1 MRLPWPPLR
10 AALEAR
16 PDGGRQDDARR
27 GQARHDARG
36 DGEGAPLLQPVRRRA
51 SVVSPF
57 DHLKA
62 SKSFALLRSRLD
74 HVAGSARDPRRDAAA
89 PRSASGTPRKSARP
103 DRCARRPPGRIR
115 PRGEP
120 LRAGTGGHG
129 GRRRGVGTCRAR
141 RTARRSA
148 RRPGRRSSPQSHR
161 CASVCCVCQ
170 CARWRGVTGC
180 QPLRPSTAQPASP
193 SARRR
198 RRMQS
203 ARAPVSVTPR
213 RRGSWAVCGPSRAPP
228 ARCLRAGCRR
238 TWGIRKRPA

>member
-120 LRAGTGGHG
+120 HRQGGAAPPL
-129 GRRRGVGTCRAR
+129 GRRRGLAHR
-141 RTARRSA
+141 RGAVA
-148 RRPGRRSSPQSHR
+148 RRPLAPHEWAEVRLVQRIGEQTQEQRTRADGAF
-161 CASVCCVCQ
+161 AS
-170 CARWRGVTGC
+170 RTG
-180 QPLRPSTAQPASP
+180 PL
-193 SARRR
+193 
-198 RRMQS
+198 
-203 ARAPVSVTPR
+203 ARAHD
-213 RRGSWAVCGPSRAPP
+213 RGADERVGDRERPP
-228 ARCLRAGCRR
+228 EGHQLC
-238 TWGIRKRPA
+238 